1 MLAVRRKAPSFAI
14 DLVHLLRDLARAVL
28 DPYRP
33 ELHYMRGPGPRWHAK
48 HDAAAAPDAHATPAL
63 IRLRTSGR

>member
-1 MLAVRRKAPSFAI
+1 MWRNLAKAVRELEKTCNEA
-14 DLVHLLRDLARAVL
+14 L

-48 HDAAAAPDAHATPAL
+48 RGTGMKAAANMADAVAVRRKIARTHA
-63 IRLRTSGR
+63 